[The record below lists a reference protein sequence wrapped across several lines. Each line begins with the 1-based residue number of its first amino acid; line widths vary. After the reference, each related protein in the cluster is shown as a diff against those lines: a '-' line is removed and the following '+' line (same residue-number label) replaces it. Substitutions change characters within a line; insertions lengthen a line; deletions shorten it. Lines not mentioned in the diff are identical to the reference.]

1 MKEKGTTDEECWKHI
16 SYIFDGHSDLL
27 LKFQKFLPSET
38 GFEAPKSQV
47 PVPQVQQYPA
57 PTLNPLE
64 SNLNMHNDANQYIS
78 LIKRRFPNDENSTYT
93 RFIKILKE
101 YQESRRSI
109 MDVAQEVDVWE
120 ATDS

>member
-1 MKEKGTTDEECWKHI
+1 
-16 SYIFDGHSDLL
+16 
-27 LKFQKFLPSET
+27 
-38 GFEAPKSQV
+38 
-47 PVPQVQQYPA
+47 
-57 PTLNPLE
+57 
-64 SNLNMHNDANQYIS
+64 MHNDANKYIS
-78 LIKRRFPNDENSTYT
+78 LIKRRFPSDENSTYT

>member
-1 MKEKGTTDEECWKHI
+1 
-16 SYIFDGHSDLL
+16 
-27 LKFQKFLPSET
+27 
-38 GFEAPKSQV
+38 
-47 PVPQVQQYPA
+47 
-57 PTLNPLE
+57 
-64 SNLNMHNDANQYIS
+64 MHNDANQYIS

-93 RFIKILKE
+93 RFIKE